1 MNTLAVCTFDD
12 VLEIAVGTGG
22 SYTSRVSKLGMT
34 HSESL
39 LPGILEL
46 LSEAGLDK
54 SRLDLL
60 CCARGPGS
68 FTGLR
73 IGMSALKGLAMALD
87 RPLVSVPTME
97 LLAHGRESFDG
108 AVVPLLDARKKR
120 YYAAV
125 FSGGVRVCPDLDC
138 TPGDL
143 AQHLEGFARILF
155 TGHTDVSAFAEQVAK
170 AMPGERFIITEK
182 GLGPAFPA
190 LLELGEKYLAVH
202 GPDDIGQGPSY
213 IRKSEAEEALEER
226 LRREKDE

>member
-182 GLGPAFPA
+182 
-190 LLELGEKYLAVH
+190 YLAVH